1 MSAVNDTQKKTT
13 VHEEEMVVIN
23 GRKMLLMP
31 DGTLVPM
38 KKKHLFNRAA
48 ERLNEQVPAP
58 QNHNVT
64 MADMLAQKKQ
74 NG

>member
-1 MSAVNDTQKKTT
+1 MSASNDMQKKTT
-13 VHEEEMVVIN
+13 AREEEMVVIN

-38 KKKHLFNRAA
+38 KKKTLFNKAT
-48 ERLNEQVPAP
+48 ERLNEQAPAP

>member
-1 MSAVNDTQKKTT
+1 MSAVNDAQKKTT

-38 KKKHLFNRAA
+38 KKKTLFNKAT
-48 ERLNEQVPAP
+48 ERLKEQAPASK
-58 QNHNVT
+58 NHNVT
-64 MADMLAQKKQ
+64 MADMFVQNKQ

>member
-38 KKKHLFNRAA
+38 KKKTLFNKAT
-48 ERLNEQVPAP
+48 ERLNEQAPAP
-58 QNHNVT
+58 QNNNVT

>member
-13 VHEEEMVVIN
+13 VHEEEMLVIN

-38 KKKHLFNRAA
+38 KKKTLFNKAA
-48 ERLNEQVPAP
+48 QRLSEQAPAP
-58 QNHNVT
+58 QNNNVT
-64 MADMLAQKKQ
+64 MADILAQKKQ